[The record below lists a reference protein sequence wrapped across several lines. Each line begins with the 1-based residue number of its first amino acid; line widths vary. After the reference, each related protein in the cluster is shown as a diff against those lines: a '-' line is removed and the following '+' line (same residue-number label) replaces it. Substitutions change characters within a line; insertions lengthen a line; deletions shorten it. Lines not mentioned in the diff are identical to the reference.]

1 MVGGEDGLIAV
12 HVEGIVRQV
21 RVAFGDCIQAV
32 PLGEEFCCP
41 FVTLFAVFMSLME
54 CGEHNVI
61 TDLVC
66 GFRSL

>member
-1 MVGGEDGLIAV
+1 MVGGEDGFMAI
-12 HVEGIVRQV
+12 HVERIVRQV
-21 RVAFGDCIQAV
+21 WVAFGDCIWAV
-32 PLGEEFCCP
+32 PSGEEFCSP

-66 GFRSL
+66 GFRSS